1 MCIDDHSESSHKLVE
16 VELSVVVGISSV
28 EHLLELIPG
37 LLWEWLEAV
46 LLSECLDGSF
56 SFSLGDGLITGRQL
70 IDNPCL
76 DLLLLFFGQVL
87 PFDLA
92 LLVSE
97 SIYVVVG
104 KSEGSS
110 GSDEGDKGEEFH
122 L

>member
-46 LLSECLDGSF
+46 LLSESLDGSF